1 MAEVFLEARG
11 LPDKFDP
18 GLMSRHAV
26 REAERERIPI
36 DMIAQAYEDPDDTRL
51 SDDDEMREI
60 RTRWFGEEGVE
71 IVVDADDGRI
81 VTTWRKGLKP

>member
-1 MAEVFLEARG
+1 M
-11 LPDKFDP
+11 PDKFDP

-26 REAERERIPI
+26 HEAERERIPI
-36 DMIAQAYEDPDDTRL
+36 AMIEQTYEDPDDTRL
-51 SDDDEMREI
+51 SDDDELREI
-60 RTRWFGEEGVE
+60 RTRWFGEEGVQ